1 MFVYSWKKTV
11 KVLNPGIMFSVSF
24 LPVQQSNMIL
34 QFLIRNSHTHQ
45 KGLLDGIFLSLHAL
59 FFFLL
64 LIIRDTNDSDTN
76 ATILFLKLRYL
87 MNWDSKIQFRQSLSP
102 PCSLDS
108 W

>member
-45 KGLLDGIFLSLHAL
+45 KDSWTV
-59 FFFLL
+59 FFFPFMPCFFLV
-64 LIIRDTNDSDTN
+64 LIIRDTSDSDTN
-76 ATILFLKLRYL
+76 AS
-87 MNWDSKIQFRQSLSP
+87 WDSVSQT
-102 PCSLDS
+102 
-108 W
+108 